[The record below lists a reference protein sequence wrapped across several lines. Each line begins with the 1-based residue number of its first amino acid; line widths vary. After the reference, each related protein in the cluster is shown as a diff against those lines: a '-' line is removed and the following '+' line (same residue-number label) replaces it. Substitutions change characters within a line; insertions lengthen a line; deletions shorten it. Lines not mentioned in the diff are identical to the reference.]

1 MAIAGILWLT
11 SSANAQQR
19 VETLDAPPLRGIVG
33 ETVSVLDATGGE
45 TRGRIFA
52 ISDRA
57 IALTV
62 GDRRHVLD
70 SALVRRIERRRRDSV
85 WNGVLIGAGAG
96 ALLGYGAGRRLD
108 SPSCPRSGIECGQGA
123 MLGTVGGAF
132 WGAFSGWIDDALVRK
147 TEVIHVAPREG

>member
-11 SSANAQQR
+11 SAADAQQL

-70 SALVRRIERRRRDSV
+70 SALVRRIERRRSDSV
-85 WNGVLIGAGAG
+85 WNGVLV
-96 ALLGYGAGRRLD
+96 
-108 SPSCPRSGIECGQGA
+108 
-123 MLGTVGGAF
+123 GTVGGAF
-132 WGAFSGWIDDALVRK
+132 WGAFSGWIVDALVRE
-147 TEVIHVAPREG
+147 TEVIHVAPRG